1 MLRYYFLFA
10 LVAAFSYVW
19 YMRECLTLEEV
30 DKKVSKLDK
39 TVTKINKDIEY
50 QHEKMKAATAQAS
63 QAQALLAVNK
73 S

>member
-1 MLRYYFLFA
+1 
-10 LVAAFSYVW
+10 
-19 YMRECLTLEEV
+19 MRECLTLEEV

-39 TVTKINKDIEY
+39 TVTKINKDIED

>member
-1 MLRYYFLFA
+1 MLLYYFLYA
-10 LVAAFSYVW
+10 LVAVFTYIW
-19 YMRECLTLEEV
+19 YTREYLTLQEV

-39 TVTKINKDIEY
+39 TVTKINKDLEE
-50 QHEKMKAATAQAS
+50 QQQKMKEASSQAS